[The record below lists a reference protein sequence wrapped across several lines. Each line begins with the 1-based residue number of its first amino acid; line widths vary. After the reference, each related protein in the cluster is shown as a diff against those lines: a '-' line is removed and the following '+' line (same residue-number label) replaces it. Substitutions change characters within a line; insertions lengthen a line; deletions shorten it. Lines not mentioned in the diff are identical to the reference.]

1 MRALF
6 LTGRRMVELRHVPDP
21 VPSDGEVVVK
31 IETAGICGSDVHFYR
46 APTEYLDTQIIAGHE
61 PAGVVDRVGKC
72 VRGIRVGDRTSVF
85 HYKSCGTCEYCRR
98 GEKWFCNN
106 ARGMGWKTHG
116 PDADYLLVDAQ
127 NCLPLPSELTYV
139 DGSFLACT
147 GGTAYSALKRLRL
160 FGKEKLAVFGLGPV
174 GLSVCLLA
182 RKMGLEVVGLDL
194 VPERLDLARKIGVE
208 SVVDVSES
216 NPVDA
221 LARLTGGRGIEA
233 IVETSGSP
241 TAVRAAIE
249 VASIRGRIALVGLT
263 GIVGP
268 AASVAV
274 ELVPYPLITKGLA
287 LFGSSILSE
296 DEYYEAVDFMLRKHV
311 HFDSLVTHTFTLEDG
326 AEAFQVAD
334 SGKAGKVMLV
344 P

>member
-6 LTGRRMVELRHVPDP
+6 LTGNRTVELRHVPDP
-21 VPSDGEVVVK
+21 VPGDGEVVVK

-46 APTEYLDTQIIAGHE
+46 APSEYLDTQIVAGHE
-61 PAGVVDRVGKC
+61 PAGVVCRVGKC
-72 VRGIRVGDRTSVF
+72 VRNIQVGDRVSVF
-85 HYKSCGTCEYCRR
+85 HYRSCGACEYCRR
-98 GEKWFCNN
+98 GEKMFCDD

-127 NCLPLPSELTYV
+127 NCLPLPAELTYV

-147 GGTAYSALKRLRL
+147 GGTAYAVLKRLRP

-182 RKMGLEVVGLDL
+182 KKMGLEVVGLDL
-194 VPERLDLARKIGVE
+194 VSERLELAKNLGVE
-208 SVVDVSES
+208 SVVDVTES
-216 NPVDA
+216 NPVDT
-221 LARLTGGRGIEA
+221 LSRLTGDRGVEA
-233 IVETSGSP
+233 IAETSGSSA
-241 TAVRAAIE
+241 AVRAAIE

-268 AASVAV
+268 EASATI
-274 ELVPYPLITKGLA
+274 ELVPRPLITKAVSL
-287 LFGSSILSE
+287 LGSCLLSE
-296 DEYYEAVDFMLRKHV
+296 VEYYEAVDFMVQKHV
-311 HFDSLVTHTFTLEDG
+311 HFDSLVTHTFALEDG
-326 AEAFQVAD
+326 IQAFRVAD